1 MTETPGVPGWNVISD
16 EDLLDL
22 LRRANAGEEP
32 GLLMTELYANAEIET
47 GDGQ

>member
-1 MTETPGVPGWNVISD
+1 MTAAPGTGGWNVISD
-16 EDLLDL
+16 EDLLSL